1 MDRII
6 LDTDVCSFLFKRDR
20 HYAALYRPHIVG
32 KKLYISFQTVAE
44 LYQGAEM
51 RNWGAKRRKQLDQW
65 MLSFVMLLPDDATA
79 RAWAEIRAARKRL
92 GRPISP
98 QDAWVAACAVRHK
111 MPLLTNNA
119 KDYVS
124 IDRLVVISER

>member
-1 MDRII
+1 MESII
-6 LDTDVCSFLFKRDR
+6 LDTDVCSFLFKRHR
-20 HYAALYRPHIVG
+20 RYTTLYRPHIVG

-51 RNWGAKRRKQLDQW
+51 SNWGAKRRKQLDQW
-65 MLSFVMLLPDDATA
+65 MLGFVMLLPDDATG
-79 RAWAEIRAARKRL
+79 RAWAKIRATRKAL

-119 KDYVS
+119 KDYVG
-124 IDRLVVISER
+124 IDGLVVISES